1 MIKELLNKMK
11 TGELKPGVYAATNE
25 KNENVVVMTL
35 TDNHIV
41 TYTMQQ
47 NEWIRI
53 NEYDA
58 EGNMIGE
65 TYEKWN
71 KKMSKMQKEI

>member
-1 MIKELLNKMK
+1 MVMIKELLNKMK
-11 TGELKPGVYAATNE
+11 TGELKPGVYATTNE

-47 NEWIRI
+47 NDWIRI

-58 EGNMIGE
+58 EGNIIGE
-65 TYEKWN
+65 TYEK
-71 KKMSKMQKEI
+71 